1 MASNEKETQKKKKS
15 KAPAVAGVGVLGA
28 LIAAGLIFL
37 NGKGLGFGNGFGLLG
52 QNSGSGSSV
61 IEASVSESSAAE
73 SSIAES
79 SEESSEE
86 SAEEASS
93 SAETTV
99 EEKTYVDVTVK
110 GNEYLYQNNTIELTA
125 LTDELKKLGEDIT
138 VRITDESASKNAYDD
153 LTAALDDA
161 KLAYEKAE

>member
-52 QNSGSGSSV
+52 QNSGSGSSAV
-61 IEASVSESSAAE
+61 EASVSESSAAE

-93 SAETTV
+93 AAETTV

>member
-28 LIAAGLIFL
+28 LIAGLIFL
-37 NGKGLGFGNGFGLLG
+37 NGKGLGFGNGFGLFD
-52 QNSGSGSSV
+52 QNSSSGSSAV
-61 IEASVSESSAAE
+61 ESSVSESSVQE
-73 SSIAES
+73 SSVAES
-79 SEESSEE
+79 SEEVSS
-86 SAEEASS
+86 A
-93 SAETTV
+93 AETTV

-125 LTDELKKLGEDIT
+125 LTDELKKLGADIT

>member
-28 LIAAGLIFL
+28 LIAGLIFL
-37 NGKGLGFGNGFGLLG
+37 NGKGLGFGNGFGLFG
-52 QNSGSGSSV
+52 QNSGSGSSAV
-61 IEASVSESSAAE
+61 ESSV
-73 SSIAES
+73 AES

-86 SAEEASS
+86 ASS
-93 SAETTV
+93 AAETTV

-110 GNEYLYQNNTIELTA
+110 GNEYLYQNNTIELAA
-125 LTDELKKLGEDIT
+125 LTDELKKLGADIT

>member
-93 SAETTV
+93 AAETTV

>member
-1 MASNEKETQKKKKS
+1 MASKQKKS

-28 LIAAGLIFL
+28 LIAGLIFM
-37 NGKGLGFGNGFGLLG
+37 NGKGLGFGNGFGMFG

-61 IEASVSESSAAE
+61 VEESASESSVQE
-73 SSIAES
+73 SSVEES
-79 SEESSEE
+79 TEESSED
-86 SAEEASS
+86 SSEEASS
-93 SAETTV
+93 AAETTV
-99 EEKTYVDVTVK
+99 EEKTYVEVTVK

-125 LTDELKKLGEDIT
+125 LTDELQKFGESIT

-153 LTAALDDA
+153 LTAALDEA

>member
-28 LIAAGLIFL
+28 LIAGLIFL

-52 QNSGSGSSV
+52 QNSGSGSSAV
-61 IEASVSESSAAE
+61 ESSVQE
-73 SSIAES
+73 SSVAES
-79 SEESSEE
+79 SEE
-86 SAEEASS
+86 ASS
-93 SAETTV
+93 AAETTV

-110 GNEYLYQNNTIELTA
+110 GNEYLYQNNTIELAA

>member
-28 LIAAGLIFL
+28 LIAGLIFL
-37 NGKGLGFGNGFGLLG
+37 NGKGLGFGNGFGLFD
-52 QNSGSGSSV
+52 QNSGSGSSAV
-61 IEASVSESSAAE
+61 ESSVQE
-73 SSIAES
+73 SSVAES
-79 SEESSEE
+79 SEE
-86 SAEEASS
+86 ASS
-93 SAETTV
+93 AAETTV

-125 LTDELKKLGEDIT
+125 LTDELKKLGADIT

>member
-28 LIAAGLIFL
+28 LIAGLIFL
-37 NGKGLGFGNGFGLLG
+37 NGKGLGFGNGFGLFG
-52 QNSGSGSSV
+52 QNSGSGSSAV
-61 IEASVSESSAAE
+61 ESSVSESSVQE
-73 SSIAES
+73 SSVAES
-79 SEESSEE
+79 SEE
-86 SAEEASS
+86 ASS
-93 SAETTV
+93 AAETTV

-125 LTDELKKLGEDIT
+125 LTDELKKLGADIT

>member
-28 LIAAGLIFL
+28 LIAGLIFL

-52 QNSGSGSSV
+52 QNSGSGSSAV
-61 IEASVSESSAAE
+61 ESSVSESSVQE
-73 SSIAES
+73 SSVEES

-86 SAEEASS
+86 ASS
-93 SAETTV
+93 AAETTV
-99 EEKTYVDVTVK
+99 EEKIYVDVTVK
-110 GNEYLYQNNTIELTA
+110 GNEYLYQNNTIELAA
-125 LTDELKKLGEDIT
+125 LTDELKKFGADIT

-161 KLAYEKAE
+161 KFAYEKAE

>member
-28 LIAAGLIFL
+28 LIAGLIFL

-52 QNSGSGSSV
+52 QNSGSGSSAV
-61 IEASVSESSAAE
+61 ESSV
-73 SSIAES
+73 AES

-86 SAEEASS
+86 ASS
-93 SAETTV
+93 AAETTV

-125 LTDELKKLGEDIT
+125 LTDELKKLGADIT

>member
-28 LIAAGLIFL
+28 LIAGLIFL

-52 QNSGSGSSV
+52 QDSGSGSSAV
-61 IEASVSESSAAE
+61 ESSVPE
-73 SSIAES
+73 SSV
-79 SEESSEE
+79 EESSEE
-86 SAEEASS
+86 ASS
-93 SAETTV
+93 AAETTV

-125 LTDELKKLGEDIT
+125 LTDELKKLGADIT